1 MITPAII
8 LAEIEQTAPPTTKP
22 SPIEDNGKA
31 AVKTATVGTLIPI
44 TPVAVA
50 IPETYPPVYKV
61 KIPAAIAPEELVKA
75 AAAELVK
82 AAVAA
87 KVAEVVAVPAAIP
100 APTAGTVTTGIAS
113 SHHHLLTF
121 SFSLSSHCCASALWR
136 SRF

>member
-1 MITPAII
+1 MITPAIK
-8 LAEIEQTAPPTTKP
+8 LAEIEQTVPPTTKP

-75 AAAELVK
+75 A
-82 AAVAA
+82 VAA

-136 SRF
+136 SRL